1 MGIKNG
7 VFGLEDV
14 YSLQIDE
21 EWTNKSEVF
30 LDGDTSKTHTIT
42 GWNYGYWLGGNSKST
57 FRRLDFS
64 NDTEGLVDR
73 VIIPAAISPGYR
85 PLTTFGSPTK
95 GYFVSPG
102 NQTMQTGAGGNMLA
116 FSYASDTSIVVPGG
130 STSMPGPQPYGQS
143 AFNTN
148 YAYTASNSYIER
160 HDFSN
165 DTGTGIRKHTLGD
178 DRKNSGVTANQ
189 SYWYMG
195 GGGSPAK
202 SSMERLDFSNDTA
215 ALAPKGPLTV
225 ARGAFAGATG
235 NADYGWWFGAQSGN
249 TGWTG
254 SGSLVDR
261 LDFSNDSA
269 SCSPRGNLSP
279 SVSLEPADAVAGNDF
294 TAYIGGYHPSGNIQK
309 INYANDTATPS
320 STLIP
325 STFADVFTSGFS
337 IVQYG
342 LPKQVLTIS
351 GPGPQPFG
359 HSTGYFAGG
368 GDSNPFK
375 STVERIDYSND
386 TATAVEKGSL
396 STSTGRRMLA
406 GSSSSEFG
414 YFGGGGNPALAQYSI
429 VDRIDY
435 SNDTGT
441 ASPKGPLGQQKHSHG
456 ATGNGNFGYFGG
468 GSNHLGPRTT
478 SIFRIEYFNDT
489 ATAVQKGSLSAGSPG
504 VKELTATGNR
514 DFGYFMGGETPSAI
528 STTDRLDYSSD
539 TTNCVAKGPLSGAKK
554 GLSSTGN
561 KDFAYIGGGST
572 PSIISTV
579 DRLDYASDT
588 IAATPK
594 GPLSVARRLLAATG
608 DANFGYFGGG
618 NAPGNRSTV
627 DRIDYSNDTVSASP
641 KGSLSEAKQ
650 QLGATS
656 SHHGALPT
664 TAVPFPEVYNFATN
678 VVQPPNFA
686 VLTQPGNS
694 GTNLI
699 KYDFASNTTSLLS
712 GRAHGNHNSGRH
724 QYASSNNHAYFVGQ
738 YTQGSLVQRVDYA
751 DDSSNTLFRANLPS
765 VMYNAGSS
773 FNTSYAW
780 FAGGLTPNRTSNT
793 TRLDYANDLT
803 APAPKG
809 DLTLSRDKHAGTGNQ
824 NYGYHSGGATAPA
837 DPTSTTDR
845 IDYSNDTAAATP
857 KGPLTSARRYFGA
870 SSNADFGYWAGGDS
884 GSSHR
889 TRVDR
894 LDFSNDTATAIT
906 KAFISQPSPSPGNQ
920 MAGFGSDSAAYF
932 FGGSPS
938 NSSVERLDYA
948 SDTFISEINLYA
960 SNPASLAFSDDKGA
974 SARQNGNPVNSVL
987 KNDYSNS
994 PQFGFPAANFVYF
1007 GGGSPGGGTINKY
1020 NTFNDTGGLAAPLN
1034 AVRSDY
1040 GGATG
1045 NNFFGYFF
1053 AGAPGESRFER
1064 LDYANDLAAPAFRG
1078 TLDTSTPTFS
1088 HSYGAATGSA
1098 DVAYFIPGYY
1108 TNVQRIDY
1116 SNDTATGSQKGKISI
1131 GRYLSPGHLTGNQ
1144 NFGYYI
1150 GGFTGSTETS
1160 VIDRI
1165 DYSNDTAAAAPKGSL
1180 TDTRREAATSS
1191 NANYAYLGG
1200 GNDPSTSRS
1209 NINRLDFSND
1219 TNATISK
1226 GALNSPSGQEKPS
1239 ATGDGAMGYFWQYNE
1254 SLICRLDYSNDT
1266 GNVLPRS
1273 PSATTGLPRIGQYAS
1288 GVSSMEKGLDENK
1301 FPFPIAN
1308 AVATN
1313 FGYFMQPN
1321 GRSVARIDY
1330 TNDTETGRA
1339 APSPAGI
1346 LAGNHCCGNS
1356 SQTYGYIANG
1366 QQAPSSALPGGQSSL
1381 GSYNGIVRFDYQ
1393 NDLFGIAYRS
1403 QLFAG
1408 NYGSPGGGAAVS
1420 NTNYGYWAGGWNLSG
1435 PLAPSPVDG
1444 SSAVNRLDYA
1454 NDTTDC
1460 IIRGNLDI
1468 GTNDTSACGNASSAY
1483 FMGGSGSAYTPG
1495 SVPGAGSQVQRMDYS
1510 NDNVTWSLKGLLDQ
1524 SRQRCAATGNASYGY
1539 VAGNNG
1545 GNITSLS
1552 RVDYSN
1558 DTAQASP
1565 KGPLPTAFQYT
1576 SATGN
1581 TSFGY
1586 FTGLNNSTSTK
1597 TTVYRLDYSSDTST
1611 ASPKG
1616 PLGSDNTSRPNQGFS
1631 AAANALPQ

>member
-14 YSLQIDE
+14 YNLQIDE

-30 LDGDTSKTHTIT
+30 LDSDTSKTHTVT
-42 GWNYGYWLGGNSKST
+42 GWNYGYWTGGNGKSD
-57 FRRLDFS
+57 FRRIDFS
-64 NDTEGLVDR
+64 NDTEWQSR
-73 VIIPAAISPGYR
+73 AIIPGSVTTSTR
-85 PLTTFGSPTK
+85 PYTTFGSPTK
-95 GYFVSPG
+95 GYHVADSSTLINPG
-102 NQTMQTGAGGNMLA
+102 GKMLA
-116 FSYASDTSIVVPGG
+116 FSFANDTSILVPGG
-130 STSMPGPQPYGQS
+130 TPSYNESYGSS

-148 YAYTASNSYIER
+148 YAYTSTNSIIER
-160 HDFSN
+160 FDFSN
-165 DTGTGIRKHTLGD
+165 DTSQSTVTHNSNPDGTR
-178 DRKNSGVTANQ
+178 NNAGVTGNQ
-189 SYWYMG
+189 SYLYRG

-202 SSMERLDFSNDTA
+202 STVDRLDYSNDTA
-215 ALAPKGPLTV
+215 ALAPKGPLTF

-235 NADYGWWFGAQSGN
+235 NADYGWWFGASAGN

-254 SGSLVDR
+254 SGSLLDRVDY
-261 LDFSNDSA
+261 SNDTA
-269 SCSPRGNLSP
+269 TASPRGPLSP
-279 SVSLEPADAVAGNDF
+279 SVSLEPADAVAGNDS
-294 TAYIGGYHPSGNIQK
+294 AAWIGGYHPSGNIQK

-325 STFADVFTSGFS
+325 NTSPGTVVFVSGFS

-342 LPKQVLTIS
+342 LPKNILTIS

-368 GDSNPFK
+368 GDSNPYK

-386 TATAVEKGSL
+386 TATAVEKGPL
-396 STSTGRRMLA
+396 STSTGRRLLA

-456 ATGNGNFGYFGG
+456 ATGNANFGYFGG
-468 GSNHLGPRTT
+468 GANHLGPRTT

-489 ATAVQKGSLSAGSPG
+489 ATAVQKGSLSNSPG

-514 DFGYFMGGETPSAI
+514 DFGYFMGGETPSSV

-539 TTNCVAKGPLSGAKK
+539 TTNCVTKGPLSGAKK
-554 GLSSTGN
+554 ALSSTGN
-561 KDFAYIGGGST
+561 KDFAYIGGGLNTS
-572 PSIISTV
+572 SIVTSIV
-579 DRLDYASDT
+579 DRLEYASDT
-588 IAATPK
+588 ITASPK

-618 NAPGNRSTV
+618 IPGPKSTV
-627 DRIDYSNDTVSASP
+627 DRVDYSNDTVNASP
-641 KGSLSEAKQ
+641 KGSLSEARQ

-738 YTQGSLVQRVDYA
+738 YTQGSQVQRVDYA
-751 DDSSNTLFRANLPS
+751 DDSANTLFRANLPS

-773 FNTSYAW
+773 FSTSYAW
-780 FAGGLTPNRTSNT
+780 FAGGATPNRASNT

-809 DLTLSRDKHAGTGNQ
+809 DLLLTRDKLASTGNQ

-837 DPTSTTDR
+837 DPTSTTER
-845 IDYSNDTAAATP
+845 TDYSNDTATATP
-857 KGPLTSARRYFGA
+857 KGPLTAARRYFGA

-889 TRVDR
+889 SRVDR

-974 SARQNGNPVNSVL
+974 SARQNGNPVNAFI

-1007 GGGSPGGGTINKY
+1007 GGGSPDGGRIHKY

-1034 AVRSDY
+1034 TVRSDA
-1040 GGATG
+1040 GAATG

-1053 AGAPGESRFER
+1053 AGAPSQESRFER
-1064 LDYANDLAAPAFRG
+1064 MDYANDLAAPVFRG

-1088 HSYGAATGSA
+1088 QSYGGATGSA

-1131 GRYLSPGHLTGNQ
+1131 GRYLSPGHITGNQ

-1165 DYSNDTAAAAPKGSL
+1165 DFSNDTAAAAPKGSL
-1180 TDTRREAATSS
+1180 TDKRREAATSS

-1200 GNDPSTSRS
+1200 GNDPSSMRS
-1209 NINRLDFSND
+1209 NFNRLDFSND
-1219 TNATISK
+1219 TNATVAR
-1226 GALNSPSGQEKPS
+1226 GALNANPGQEKPN
-1239 ATGDGAMGYFWQYNE
+1239 ATGDGAMGYWWQYNE
-1254 SLICRLDYSNDT
+1254 NLICRLDYSNDT
-1266 GNVLPRS
+1266 ANALPRS
-1273 PSATTGLPRIGQYAS
+1273 PSATTGLERIGQYAS

-1308 AVATN
+1308 ATATDY
-1313 FGYFMQPN
+1313 GYFISGPST
-1321 GRSVARIDY
+1321 GLLRIDY
-1330 TNDTETGRA
+1330 TNDTATGR
-1339 APSPAGI
+1339 PGSPNNIFQGRGQVGA
-1346 LAGNHCCGNS
+1346 S
-1356 SQTYGYIANG
+1356 SQTYGYIAG
-1366 QQAPSSALPGGQSSL
+1366 GGPASGLPSGNPNN
-1381 GSYNGIVRFDYQ
+1381 GSYHAIYRLDYS
-1393 NDLFGIAYRS
+1393 NDQFGMALRS
-1403 QLFAG
+1403 QLLAG
-1408 NYGSPGGGAAVS
+1408 MYGSPGNGASVY
-1420 NTNYGYWAGGWNLSG
+1420 NTNYGYWAGSWTLSG
-1435 PLAPSPVDG
+1435 PLPSPSSG
-1444 SSAVNRLDYA
+1444 ASAVNRLDYA
-1454 NDTTDC
+1454 NDTNDC
-1460 IIRGNLDI
+1460 IQRGNLTGFFI
-1468 GTNDTSACGNASSAY
+1468 AGSATGNASSGY
-1483 FMGGSGSAYTPG
+1483 FIGNDNPAGR
-1495 SVPGAGSQVQRMDYS
+1495 SVIQRMDYS
-1510 NDNVTWSLKGLLDQ
+1510 SDTVWTNKSPLPSNRYLHGS
-1524 SRQRCAATGNASYGY
+1524 TGNASY
-1539 VAGNNG
+1539 AWIG
-1545 GNITSLS
+1545 GGRAPSITSTVTRLDYANDTASPAPKGPLS
-1552 RVDYSN
+1552 RETYSVDATGNLSYGYFAGGYTPVIQPGGGATLVDRIDYSN
-1558 DTAQASP
+1558 DTA
-1565 KGPLPTAFQYT
+1565 TAT
-1576 SATGN
+1576 
-1581 TSFGY
+1581 
-1586 FTGLNNSTSTK
+1586 
-1597 TTVYRLDYSSDTST
+1597 
-1611 ASPKG
+1611 PKG
-1616 PLGSDNTSRPNQGFS
+1616 PLGGDSNYSYNNFGFS
-1631 AAANALPQ
+1631 AAANAMPQ